1 MHPSFPVH
9 LLISFFCTSQCP
21 SNPTQLR
28 TGPSIW
34 TSGGTMG
41 SCPHE
46 IARTLHTTGER
57 YDCLNAVQSKP
68 EGNRETAGG
77 TKPRLATSIK
87 FNWYLPVVFPQ
98 LYITHGHHGRD
109 ELICLQQEY
118 VKQVEWFTVF
128 MLPSPRVYWCLLDQ
142 RFLTWIVM
150 YWVVAVH
157 WLWNLM
163 EFANF
168 GPETSSEC

>member
-9 LLISFFCTSQCP
+9 LLISFFYTSQCP

-28 TGPSIW
+28 TGPFIW

-46 IARTLHTTGER
+46 IARTLHTTGET

-87 FNWYLPVVFPQ
+87 FNWYLSVVFPQ
-98 LYITHGHHGRD
+98 LYITHGHHYHGRD
-109 ELICLQQEY
+109 EFICLQQEY
-118 VKQVEWFTVF
+118 VKQVEWFTVYSVHAT
-128 MLPSPRVYWCLLDQ
+128 LPKSLLMFIGSAVSYHGLWCIGLLPC
-142 RFLTWIVM
+142 IG
-150 YWVVAVH
+150 
-157 WLWNLM
+157 
-163 EFANF
+163 F
-168 GPETSSEC
+168 GI